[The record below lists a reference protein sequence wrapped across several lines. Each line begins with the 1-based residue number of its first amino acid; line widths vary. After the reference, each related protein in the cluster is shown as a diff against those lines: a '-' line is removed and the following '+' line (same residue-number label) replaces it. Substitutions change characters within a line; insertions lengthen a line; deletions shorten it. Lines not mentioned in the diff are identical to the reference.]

1 MSINSFNIEQLFK
14 DYNIEYITEGNKHC
28 TKGWIQIHCPFCSG
42 SRNYHFGIPINGT
55 TGSCWRCG
63 KHSIVEGIAKLLK
76 ISKGEAYHIIQQ
88 YGGRTPRKA
97 IIKPIGTKKFKFP
110 SNTED
115 LLPQHAKYL
124 ISRGFDPETI
134 SRKWGVQSLG
144 PVCSLDGIQY
154 NHRILAPIFWD
165 GNVVSFQTRD
175 VTGRSKTKYMACPI
189 NRESR
194 HHKHILYGW
203 QEKWTRRGICVE
215 GITDVWR
222 LGSAA
227 FATFGIEFTQEQVR
241 EIKKHFDEVFV
252 IFDDEPQAVR
262 QALKM
267 VAELRFRG
275 VRAQHVP
282 IVGDPGG
289 MSQTDADNLVKS
301 LK

>member
-1 MSINSFNIEQLFK
+1 M
-14 DYNIEYITEGNKHC
+14 
-28 TKGWIQIHCPFCSG
+28 
-42 SRNYHFGIPINGT
+42 
-55 TGSCWRCG
+55 
-63 KHSIVEGIAKLLK
+63 
-76 ISKGEAYHIIQQ
+76 
-88 YGGRTPRKA
+88 
-97 IIKPIGTKKFKFP
+97 
-110 SNTED
+110 
-115 LLPQHAKYL
+115 
-124 ISRGFDPETI
+124 
-134 SRKWGVQSLG
+134 
-144 PVCSLDGIQY
+144 
-154 NHRILAPIFWD
+154 
-165 GNVVSFQTRD
+165 
-175 VTGRSKTKYMACPI
+175 
-189 NRESR
+189 
-194 HHKHILYGW
+194 
-203 QEKWTRRGICVE
+203 E